1 MKIILMMIALGAA
14 TAFFAA
20 IAGTKEH
27 SGTWKMN
34 PAKSKHSSGPGL
46 KSLMETVE
54 LDENHYKVDA
64 NGTAADGKPVHIEF
78 NAKFDGKDYPMIGV
92 SWADTVSVKWVD
104 AHTPQMIQKK
114 DGQVTMIITCRVSKD
129 RNTRT
134 CTLEGKGEPGRNV
147 NDVVVFDRQ

>member
-1 MKIILMMIALGAA
+1 MKIILMMIVLVG
-14 TAFFAA
+14 TPGFFAA
-20 IAGTKEH
+20 MAGTNEH

-64 NGTAADGKPVHIEF
+64 NGTAADGRPVHIEF
-78 NAKFDGKDYPMIGV
+78 NAKFDGKDYLMIGV

-114 DGQVTMIITCRVSKD
+114 GGQVTRIITCTVSKD
-129 RNTRT
+129 GKTRT
-134 CTLEGKGEPGRNV
+134 CMLEGQGEQGHNV
-147 NDVVVFDRQ
+147 NDVVVFERQ

>member
-1 MKIILMMIALGAA
+1 MKIILKMITLVAA
-14 TAFFAA
+14 SAFFAA
-20 IAGTKEH
+20 MAGTKEH
-27 SGTWKMN
+27 SGTWRMN

-92 SWADTVSVKWVD
+92 SWADEVSVKWID

-114 DGQVTMIITCRVSKD
+114 DGQVTMIITCTVSKD
-129 RNTRT
+129 GKTRT
-134 CTLEGKGEPGRNV
+134 CTLKGRGEKGHNA
-147 NDVVVFDRQ
+147 NDVAVFERQ

>member
-1 MKIILMMIALGAA
+1 MKTILMTITLVAAPALF
-14 TAFFAA
+14 TAV
-20 IAGTKEH
+20 AGTKEH
-27 SGTWKMN
+27 SGTWRMN

-64 NGTAADGKPVHIEF
+64 TGTAADGTSVHIEF

-92 SWADTVSVKWVD
+92 SWADAVSVKWVD
-104 AHTPQMIQKK
+104 AHMPQMIQKK
-114 DGQVTMIITCRVSKD
+114 DGQVTMIITCRVSND
-129 RNTRT
+129 GNTRT
-134 CTLEGKGEPGRNV
+134 CTLKGKGEQEHNM